1 MDKEKKRGKKRGVFF
16 QHYNTQKRTQHQ
28 KDVTRKNTSTFI
40 QSRARARS
48 PVKRVDTA
56 EQKAERENENK
67 RERERKNDDDE
78 MDFGEPWRFQ
88 SGRFPLKKMQRRFDV
103 QEIFFPLSARTNDEG
118 SRYGFA
124 LLRSSKAVEVGVAM
138 ALLCVSVVVVLVAV
152 AGVKI
157 LCREEGREGQ
167 DGDEGERE
175 RFVDDEGGG
184 GDRWNAK
191 RRKKKIKNE
200 GNTRNSL
207 YGAIV

>member
-1 MDKEKKRGKKRGVFF
+1 M
-16 QHYNTQKRTQHQ
+16 
-28 KDVTRKNTSTFI
+28 
-40 QSRARARS
+40 
-48 PVKRVDTA
+48 KRVDTA

-67 RERERKNDDDE
+67 RERERENDDDE

-88 SGRFPLKKMQRRFDV
+88 SGRFPLKKMRRRFDV
-103 QEIFFPLSARTNDEG
+103 QDIFFPLSARTNDEG

>member
-1 MDKEKKRGKKRGVFF
+1 
-16 QHYNTQKRTQHQ
+16 
-28 KDVTRKNTSTFI
+28 
-40 QSRARARS
+40 
-48 PVKRVDTA
+48 
-56 EQKAERENENK
+56 
-67 RERERKNDDDE
+67 

-88 SGRFPLKKMQRRFDV
+88 SGRFPLKKTQRRFDV

-175 RFVDDEGGG
+175 RLADEGR
-184 GDRWNAK
+184 RW
-191 RRKKKIKNE
+191 R
-200 GNTRNSL
+200 
-207 YGAIV
+207 